1 MTDGGVERASDL
13 HLQVFAWPLAPTQAT
28 SSEVERLV
36 DDRVS
41 GIITDNPGQT
51 RSQLDAAG
59 ADA

>member
-1 MTDGGVERASDL
+1 MERASDL
-13 HLQVFAWPLAPTQAT
+13 HLQVFAWPLDPTQAT

-51 RSQLDAAG
+51 RSQLAADGVG
-59 ADA
+59 A